1 MKNEK
6 IEKLF
11 SRISTTST
19 AESFLDRRIEFKESK
34 TYRSNGHKEES
45 KFSTPYE
52 KDKQKVLYSALA
64 VETALL
70 GWKRISPIGGGFANL
85 GNTCF
90 LNSVL
95 QCLTYT
101 SPLVNFLLSKEHSQ
115 RCRITGFCAFC
126 ELERLI
132 PQAFSSNK
140 SVAYPKNI
148 AYNIKAIG
156 KQFRHGRQEDAHEF
170 LRYLI
175 DSLQK
180 SFLASCNAQGADFKV
195 KETSLLYQ
203 IYSGLFESS
212 VTCLSCKHVSRT
224 TETWLDIS
232 LEIKNADSI
241 EKALRHFTS
250 AERLS
255 SANKYKCD
263 SCHSHV
269 EATKRILLQRLPPIV
284 TIHLKRFTVT
294 HKVGKF
300 VSFPQTLDMRAFC
313 TAQCSAGASSLY
325 ELYAVLV
332 HQGNSCGSGHYY
344 AFVKA
349 SNGCWYLMNDS
360 CVSQVSIDTVLK
372 QHAYI
377 LFYSKKVNAPVGEKR
392 LLPSDEEQN
401 QQVSAKDQD
410 KQREKKLNRID
421 EFVGTCMWNVECI

>member
-1 MKNEK
+1 M
-6 IEKLF
+6 
-11 SRISTTST
+11 
-19 AESFLDRRIEFKESK
+19 D
-34 TYRSNGHKEES
+34 YRSNGHKEEPQ
-45 KFSTPYE
+45 FSTPYE
-52 KDKQKVLYSALA
+52 KGKQKILYSAQA
-64 VETALL
+64 VEKAL
-70 GWKRISPIGGGFANL
+70 GWKKITPIGGGLVNL

-95 QCLTYT
+95 QCLAYT
-101 SPLVNFLLSKEHSQ
+101 SPLVNFLFSKEHSQ
-115 RCRITGFCAFC
+115 RCRCSGFCAFC

-132 PQAFSSNK
+132 PMALAANK

-180 SFLASCNAQGADFKV
+180 SFLASYSAQGADFRV

-212 VTCLSCKHVSRT
+212 VTCLSCKHISRT

-255 SANKYKCD
+255 STNKYKCD

-300 VSFPQTLDMRAFC
+300 VSFPQTLDMRPFC
-313 TAQCSAGASSLY
+313 TAECSAGANFLY

-332 HQGNSCGSGHYY
+332 HQGASCGSGHYY

-377 LFYSKKVNAPVGEKR
+377 LFYSKKIKSTLCNAKGNGSGEKR
-392 LLPSDEEQN
+392 QSPSDEPDE
-401 QQVSAKDQD
+401 
-410 KQREKKLNRID
+410 KQREKKLNRTD